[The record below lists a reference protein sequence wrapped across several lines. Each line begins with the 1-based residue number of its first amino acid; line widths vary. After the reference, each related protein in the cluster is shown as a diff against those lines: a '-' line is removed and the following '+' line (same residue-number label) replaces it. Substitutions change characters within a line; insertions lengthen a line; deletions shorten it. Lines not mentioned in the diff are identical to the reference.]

1 MQLDAARLR
10 DLQVF
15 SQNELEE
22 IGRRAIDSIS
32 QQLDALDGALAG
44 RDFAAAGEA
53 AHRARN
59 ETLLVGARELGE
71 AFQSVEDGAR
81 AGRDSVVG
89 EALATARA
97 LWPSTREAIA
107 RATYGA
113 TG

>member
-1 MQLDAARLR
+1 VQLDAERLR
-10 DLQVF
+10 DLQIF

-22 IGRRAIDSIS
+22 IGRRAIDAIS
-32 QQLDALDGALAG
+32 QQLEVLERAVAG
-44 RDFAAAGEA
+44 QDFAAAGEA

-71 AFQSVEDGAR
+71 TFQSVEDGAR
-81 AGRDSVVG
+81 AGRESLVG
-89 EALATARA
+89 DAVAAARA
-97 LWPSTREAIA
+97 LWPPTRDAIA